1 MKIFRVYLKNKE
13 TKYHMACDKI
23 KFRDFELQF
32 ILPESSRK
40 GEGNGEIFRFYT
52 NIISSNIPSCYL
64 RSVNGT
70 AVRYQRSRE
79 QCL

>member
-1 MKIFRVYLKNKE
+1 MKIFRIYLKNKE

-52 NIISSNIPSCYL
+52 
-64 RSVNGT
+64 
-70 AVRYQRSRE
+70 E
-79 QCL
+79 